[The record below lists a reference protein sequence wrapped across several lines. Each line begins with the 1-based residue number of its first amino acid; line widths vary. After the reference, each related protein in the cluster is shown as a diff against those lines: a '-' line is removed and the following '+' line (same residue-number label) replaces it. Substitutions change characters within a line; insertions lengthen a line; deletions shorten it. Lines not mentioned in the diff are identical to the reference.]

1 MSKNQIKINKNP
13 IIHRNDIDLTFWF
26 LNVFIIAAVHAKI
39 RKNHRI
45 MSINFQNILGEQIVM
60 IQNIIMIAANDISNQ
75 NGRAC
80 LVSVFHI

>member
-1 MSKNQIKINKNP
+1 M
-13 IIHRNDIDLTFWF
+13 DFTFWF

-45 MSINFQNILGEQIVM
+45 ISMNLQNILGEHIVI
-60 IQNIIMIAANDISNQ
+60 IQNIIMIAAKDINNQ

-80 LVSVFHI
+80 FVSEFHIENL